1 MNCKCTMIEVLCK
14 LSQYEIVTELGPNFR
29 SSLTDVDTGTE
40 TLLLEAWKKGGH
52 LKIMILDTLI

>member
-1 MNCKCTMIEVLCK
+1 MNFKCTMIEVSLK
-14 LSQYEIVTELGPNFR
+14 LSQYERVTELGPNLR